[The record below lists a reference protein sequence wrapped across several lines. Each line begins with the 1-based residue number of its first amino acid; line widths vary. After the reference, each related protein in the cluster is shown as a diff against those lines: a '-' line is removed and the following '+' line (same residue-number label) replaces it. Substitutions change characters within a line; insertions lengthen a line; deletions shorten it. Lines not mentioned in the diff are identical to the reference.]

1 MKNLTIASLVLI
13 ALIFTSCGD
22 SAKKQEKLTP
32 EQAKQIA
39 KEAYIYGLPLVLNY
53 KTMNMYAVDT
63 KSPEY
68 KGEFNELSCEARV
81 YTPEDKAIVTPNSDT
96 PYCMFWV
103 DLRDEPQVISV
114 SEMEAERFYHFQ
126 LIDLYTHN
134 FAYLGILTTGNK
146 AGKYLIATQD
156 WKGKK
161 PEGIDKV
168 IYCETDL
175 FFVVVRTQLMNEN
188 DLENVAN
195 IQASYQLQSLS
206 NYQGTDSPKTI
217 KTNNFPDWNE
227 GDQFTAVAFNY
238 LTQLA
243 DVC

>member
-1 MKNLTIASLVLI
+1 MRLNLIIIGLI
-13 ALIFTSCGD
+13 VALSSCNQ
-22 SAKKQEKLTP
+22 KQETLTP

-39 KEAYIYGLPLVLNY
+39 KEAYIYGLPMVLNY
-53 KTMNMYAVDT
+53 KTMNMYALDE

-68 KGEFNELSCEARV
+68 KGKFNEKSCEARL

-114 SEMEAERFYHFQ
+114 PEMEAERFYHFQ

-134 FAYLGILTTGNK
+134 FAYLGTLTTGNK

-156 WKGKK
+156 WKGEK
-161 PEGIDKV
+161 PEGVEKV

-175 FFVVVRTQLMNEN
+175 FFVVVRTQLMNEKQK
-188 DLENVAN
+188 AR
-195 IQASYQLQSLS
+195 IWS
-206 NYQGTDSPKTI
+206 N
-217 KTNNFPDWNE
+217 
-227 GDQFTAVAFNY
+227 
-238 LTQLA
+238 
-243 DVC
+243 